1 MLSIIVDNGEISDR
15 RTSLFSWQE
24 TPYWDTEDEMVDN
37 GLKTDMS
44 HM

>member
-1 MLSIIVDNGEISDR
+1 MLSIILDNGEIRDR
-15 RTSLFSWQE
+15 RTSLLSWLE
-24 TPYWDTEDEMVDN
+24 TPYWDKEDDMVDN